1 MRRML
6 KKIFSK
12 STADTA
18 IEHRLKAREQA
29 LREELSTFTKENP
42 KRNGDFETKFEST
55 GESLEDAA
63 TDTEQYIDDLTAEH
77 HLEVRLKEVAQA
89 FERFKKGIYGACE
102 KCGRP
107 IAEKRLAILPEARLC
122 VDCEHR

>member
-1 MRRML
+1 ML

-12 STADTA
+12 GTVDTGV
-18 IEHRLKAREQA
+18 EQRLKDREQA
-29 LREELSTFTKENP
+29 LREELSTFTSESP

-77 HLEVRLKEVAQA
+77 HLELRLKEIAQA
-89 FERFKKGIYGACE
+89 FERLKKGTYGMCE
-102 KCGRP
+102 KCGKAIP
-107 IAEKRLAILPEARLC
+107 EKRLEILPEARLC
-122 VDCEHR
+122 MDCERK